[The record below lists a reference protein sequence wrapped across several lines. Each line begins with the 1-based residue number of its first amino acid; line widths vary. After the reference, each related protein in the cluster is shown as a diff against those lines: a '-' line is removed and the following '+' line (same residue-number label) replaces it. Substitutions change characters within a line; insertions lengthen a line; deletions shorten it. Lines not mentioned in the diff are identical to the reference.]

1 MVEWYSECRKMI
13 NLLSLISIILNLF
26 ICVINQYKYLIFI
39 VINQIRLAL
48 TSILVIKKKKNK
60 IKIVNSVL
68 RLEPRS
74 ISQKSEP
81 YALLIGFFFCF

>member
-1 MVEWYSECRKMI
+1 MVEWYRECRKMI

-48 TSILVIKKKKNK
+48 TSILVIKKKR
-60 IKIVNSVL
+60 IKSNPPFQDSPQVT
-68 RLEPRS
+68 PTT
-74 ISQKSEP
+74 K
-81 YALLIGFFFCF
+81 